1 MRNVKWFLASALLAA
16 GILFGAGN
24 HVDAASVKIDE
35 KTFPDAC
42 VRASVDKYDINKDGI
57 LSDEERG
64 KVTTFSYTDRGFHR
78 IIRKAAKL
86 ILRECSY
93 LEISIL

>member
-1 MRNVKWFLASALLAA
+1 MRNVKWFLASTLLAA

-42 VRASVDKYDINKDGI
+42 VRAPSINM
-57 LSDEERG
+57 
-64 KVTTFSYTDRGFHR
+64 T
-78 IIRKAAKL
+78 
-86 ILRECSY
+86 
-93 LEISIL
+93 

>member
-1 MRNVKWFLASALLAA
+1 MVLASALLAA

-42 VRASVDKYDINKDGI
+42 VGHPSINM
-57 LSDEERG
+57 
-64 KVTTFSYTDRGFHR
+64 T
-78 IIRKAAKL
+78 
-86 ILRECSY
+86 
-93 LEISIL
+93 

>member
-64 KVTTFSYTDRGFHR
+64 LIRICGFHR